1 MLCHSD
7 RVGDVCVCVCG
18 VAGGGLG
25 GGNQVGYDW
34 GVGEE
39 EVSVVAG
46 VHIEL
51 MHLGWGV
58 DGSTKCTEGVF
69 VCTRRY
75 DWPRQTT
82 SVLCPDAFV
91 FLTVTNSS
99 WNYGCICHGKI
110 VTFSY

>member
-1 MLCHSD
+1 M
-7 RVGDVCVCVCG
+7 CVCG

-69 VCTRRY
+69 VCAHVDMIGPDRL
-75 DWPRQTT
+75 PLSSVQTP
-82 SVLCPDAFV
+82 L
-91 FLTVTNSS
+91 SS
-99 WNYGCICHGKI
+99 
-110 VTFSY
+110 SQ